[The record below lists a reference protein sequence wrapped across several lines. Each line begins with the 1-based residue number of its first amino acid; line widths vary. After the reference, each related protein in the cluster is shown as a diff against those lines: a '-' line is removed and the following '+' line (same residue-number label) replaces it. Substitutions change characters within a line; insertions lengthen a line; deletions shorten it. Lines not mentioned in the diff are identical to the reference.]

1 MKIRPHRL
9 RAPILGLA
17 AVAML
22 LLSACGSGAGPQP
35 VRLTFWAWV
44 PGMDK
49 AVDLFNQTHKDVQVT
64 LDSIPPG
71 NRGGYGK
78 MHAAVMSGD
87 APCLAQMEFQE
98 LPSFL
103 LNSELVDLRA
113 YLTQADR
120 ADFQQ
125 GTWDLVTFEGG
136 TYAVPQATGPMAL
149 YYREDLLKKWDI
161 KVPTTWQEYREA
173 AVKIRKADPNAYIT
187 TFAANDAAPFISLAW
202 QAGTPWINA
211 ADDVWHAEVTSPAST
226 KVARF
231 WQDLIKDDLVK
242 VAPQFTPSWYKD
254 LNSGGVVAVPVA
266 QWGEAIMEANAPESA
281 GKWRAAPLPQ
291 WEPGGKA
298 SASYGGSATSLL
310 RGCEH
315 PKEAVEFALWINRD
329 PRSVETLIKTGYG
342 WPAAISGMSNPQLT
356 KPSAFLGGQRTA
368 QLFTDSANQ
377 VPKGWVWWP
386 TFDDTVKILSDR
398 FEQALSGHGTLVD
411 ALKAAETRTVEQIRT
426 KGLRAE

>member
-1 MKIRPHRL
+1 
-9 RAPILGLA
+9 
-17 AVAML
+17 
-22 LLSACGSGAGPQP
+22 
-35 VRLTFWAWV
+35 
-44 PGMDK
+44 MDQ
-49 AVDLFNQTHKDVQVT
+49 AVDLFNRTHKDIQIK
-64 LDSIPPG
+64 LDNIPPG
-71 NRGGYGK
+71 NVGGYGK

-103 LNSELVDLRA
+103 LNSELADLNP

-149 YYREDLLKKWDI
+149 YYRDDLLKKWDI

-173 AVKIRKADPNAYIT
+173 AVKIRQADPNAYIA
-187 TFAANDAAPFISLAW
+187 TFAANDAAQFISLAW
-202 QAGTPWINA
+202 QAGTPWMNVKG
-211 ADDVWHAEVTSPAST
+211 DVWRAELTSPASA
-226 KVARF
+226 KVAQF
-231 WQDLIKDDLVK
+231 WHDMIKDDLVK
-242 VAPQFTPSWYKD
+242 VAPLFTPSWYKD
-254 LNSGGVVAVPVA
+254 LNDGRLVAFPVA
-266 QWGEAIMEANAPESA
+266 QWGEAIMAANAPAST

-298 SASYGGSATSLL
+298 SSTNGGSATSVL

-315 PKEAVEFALWINRD
+315 PEEAVEFALWINRD
-329 PRSVETLIKTGYG
+329 PRSVGMLIKSGYG

-356 KPSAFLGGQRTA
+356 QPSEFLGGQRTA
-368 QLFTDSANQ
+368 QLFTDSSNQ
-377 VPKGWVWWP
+377 VPPGWVWWP

-398 FEQALSGHGTLVD
+398 FEQALGGGGTLVD